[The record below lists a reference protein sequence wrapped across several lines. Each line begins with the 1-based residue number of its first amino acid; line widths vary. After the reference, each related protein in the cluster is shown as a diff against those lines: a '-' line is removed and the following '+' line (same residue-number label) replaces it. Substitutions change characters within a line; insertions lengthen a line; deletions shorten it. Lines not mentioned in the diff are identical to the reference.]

1 MTEREDEELSSKV
14 LVSFLKERGYCVH
27 RLPVPKDPPDL
38 CYDLSLNS
46 GPTLRWGVEVTAL
59 TQYIDWNGKEVERRM
74 FEPALHQLV
83 EGINSQHRETMVGSY
98 ALFITGPLE
107 KRIFNGLERRILAY
121 IQSAG
126 RNEVALDGPEVE
138 KSILTDL
145 GFNDLGMDI
154 GDPLIQG
161 VLQQMAPQRHRV
173 LIKGSDDGN
182 GLWLMSGV
190 KGTDKLPN
198 DSGYLADIQASV
210 DYGVS
215 RILADKL
222 PKLAPLTGYDRK
234 HLLVWS
240 DLPLGHPEE
249 ARKAFARQDLVSSC
263 LDGVFFIDYGWKSL
277 TPLWT
282 RTSLP

>member
-1 MTEREDEELSSKV
+1 M
-14 LVSFLKERGYCVH
+14 
-27 RLPVPKDPPDL
+27 
-38 CYDLSLNS
+38 
-46 GPTLRWGVEVTAL
+46 A
-59 TQYIDWNGKEVERRM
+59 
-74 FEPALHQLV
+74 
-83 EGINSQHRETMVGSY
+83 GSY
-98 ALFITGPLE
+98 ALFISGPLE
-107 KRIFNGLERRILAY
+107 RRIFKGLERRILAY

-126 RNEVALDGPEVE
+126 RDEVALDGPEVE
-138 KSILTDL
+138 KLILRDI
-145 GFNDLGMDI
+145 GFNDLGMDLN
-154 GDPLIQG
+154 DPLIQG

-198 DSGYLADIQASV
+198 DSGHLADIQASV
-210 DYGVS
+210 DYGVN

-222 PKLAPLTGYDRK
+222 PKLAPLTGYDCK
-234 HLLVWS
+234 QLLVWS

-249 ARKAFARQDLVSSC
+249 AGRAFARHDLASSC

-282 RTSLP
+282 RTALP